1 MLQTKFKPICVF
13 VTYKLN
19 RISIPVEKDGIS
31 CTELIRITCT
41 QLGMSPKAFHS
52 FYLTRNGVVQDEGV
66 VFYPFSQLKLCQI
79 NTNKATKPN
88 LKHCLWQISCQV
100 RGWKNTDV
108 LGIMAREIYQELA
121 NEMQRL
127 AHYGLS
133 QATFMFPVDR
143 IDPLDEVIIPPTWL
157 RILKH
162 DETIYN
168 HREKI
173 LEYVRD
179 EFQKDEM
186 IPKVTDGY
194 KWTFVWKLKPEEI
207 GTCRITARDLTA
219 MGYPVHSG
227 DLFRT
232 IHNRLKEA
240 ILTGDVHDDSLDA
253 QKAWVRKNFPLK

>member
-1 MLQTKFKPICVF
+1 MLQTKFKPICIF

-31 CTELIRITCT
+31 CGELVRIACN
-41 QLGMSPKAFHS
+41 QLGIPPKSFHS
-52 FYLTRNGVVQDEGV
+52 FYLTRNGVVQDESV
-66 VFYPFSQLKLCQI
+66 VFYPFSQVKLCE
-79 NTNKATKPN
+79 TTANKATKPN

-108 LGIMAREIYQELA
+108 LGIISREIYQELA

-133 QATFMFPVDR
+133 EATFMFPEDA

-162 DETIYN
+162 DESIYN
-168 HREKI
+168 HRHKI
-173 LEYVRD
+173 LEYVKD
-179 EFQKDEM
+179 EFKKDGM
-186 IPKVTDGY
+186 IPKIDKEH
-194 KWTFVWKLKPEEI
+194 KWTFIWKLKPDEMY
-207 GTCRITARDLTA
+207 TCRITARDLTA
-219 MGYPVHSG
+219 MGYPVQNG

-240 ILTGDVHDDSLDA
+240 ILTGDVNDDSLDA
-253 QKAWVRKNFPLK
+253 QKAWVRKNFSLK